1 MGKCGKGLGKE
12 FALAVIHKEVPE
24 IFNTEELRRFI
35 EKRGWNPSENYVNVL
50 LANSASSTHSKTYPQ
65 YFKSIG
71 NGEYMLSDDVQSIL

>member
-1 MGKCGKGLGKE
+1 MRKCGKGLGKE

-35 EKRGWNPSENYVNVL
+35 KKRGWNPCVNFVNVL
-50 LANSASSTHSKTYPQ
+50 LSNSASSTQGKTYPQ

-71 NGEYMLSDDVQSIL
+71 NGEYMLSDVVRTLL